1 MIAKAGMSL
10 NANSLLES
18 VGDVISLQPAIKAA
32 NVDSIDAN
40 NLYTAVEDMLEV
52 LLAKEQHTYL
62 PFLSGLRKALSDG
75 KLKLTPKLLDELHRF
90 NFIARAVENINPDPL
105 AAYASYFNGRS
116 IEDVAKSSPAMQKLL
131 DQFLEVHLKDVH
143 GSVYKA
149 NEVKNMLKCSPE
161 WRANYFAAKTG
172 LVEAQE
178 EIKQIRLLMPD
189 PEIMDTYK
197 TQIMDAYKTLYGK
210 EFAVTPKVHKEH
222 GYNIFVP
229 RRNVTNSSF
238 TVPESNKQWQGRAR
252 LLAQI
257 FADNFTSGITI
268 PNENFNN
275 GRIIV
280 YVEKG
285 SVADKFF
292 ANIATTECLKERGS
306 ARLWGE
312 R

>member
-1 MIAKAGMSL
+1 MSL

-90 NFIARAVENINPDPL
+90 NFIARAVEHTNPDPL
-105 AAYASYFNGRS
+105 AAYTSYFNGRS

-189 PEIMDTYK
+189 PEIMD
-197 TQIMDAYKTLYGK
+197 AYKTLNGK

-229 RRNVTNSSF
+229 RRNVSNSSF
-238 TVPESNKQWQGRAR
+238 TVPEPNKQWQGRAR
-252 LLAQI
+252 LLAQM
-257 FADNFTSGITI
+257 FADNFTNEITI
-268 PNENFNN
+268 PNESFNN

-292 ANIATTECLKERGS
+292 ANIATDECLKERVS